1 MHRGDDEDPDRAT
14 FWSCFAR
21 KLTATEKNVMT
32 DLKNVFFRRS
42 QKQLNYQWLCD
53 QLSMPARRRQQMAA
67 FLVQKFRSAQRAAKV
82 NEHLASCGRTVYQ
95 V

>member
-1 MHRGDDEDPDRAT
+1 MSPRGVFLVVLVLVAATYAGPCGDDEDPDRAT

-42 QKQLNYQWLCD
+42 QKQLN
-53 QLSMPARRRQQMAA
+53 LSVALRPAI
-67 FLVQKFRSAQRAAKV
+67 
-82 NEHLASCGRTVYQ
+82 NASKATPANGCLPGAEV
-95 V
+95 